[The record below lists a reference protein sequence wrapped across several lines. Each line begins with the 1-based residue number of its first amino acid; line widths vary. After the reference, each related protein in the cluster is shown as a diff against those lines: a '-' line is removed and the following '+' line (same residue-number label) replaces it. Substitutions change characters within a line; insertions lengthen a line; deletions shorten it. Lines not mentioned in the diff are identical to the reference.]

1 MVGRL
6 TTELHA
12 DCANCI
18 GLCCVALPFAAS
30 ADFAI
35 DKPAGTPCRHLRSDF
50 RCEIHEHLRDSGFRG
65 CAVFDCFGAGQ
76 RVTARFGRWS
86 RRAFDAFTATRQLH
100 ELLWYLHEAL
110 GWDTELRPQLRDALA
125 RTEAL
130 AHTADPDVAAHRA
143 GVAPLLRAASRSV
156 RGAGAPDR
164 SDADLAGT
172 DLRSASIANSD
183 FRNACLIGANL
194 RKVTLNR
201 VDLLGADLRDTDLRD
216 ADLRGALY
224 LTQPQVSAAR
234 GNAATRLPD
243 RLRRPSRW

>member
-1 MVGRL
+1 L
-6 TTELHA
+6 TTELRA
-12 DCANCI
+12 DCANCV

-30 ADFAI
+30 ADFPI
-35 DKPAGTPCRHLRSDF
+35 DKPAGTPCPNLRSNFRCDIHDHLRE
-50 RCEIHEHLRDSGFRG
+50 RGFRG

-76 RVTARFGRWS
+76 RVTARFGEWS

-125 RTEAL
+125 RTETL
-130 AHTADPDVAAHRA
+130 AETVDPDVAAHRA

-164 SDADLAGT
+164 SGADVAGADLRHQPVT
-172 DLRSASIANSD
+172 NVD

-194 RKVTLNR
+194 RGVTLDR
-201 VDLLGADLRDTDLRD
+201 VDLLGADLRDADLRD
-216 ADLRGALY
+216 ADLRGALF
-224 LTQPQVSAAR
+224 LTQQQLSAAR
-234 GNAATRLPD
+234 GNAATKLPD
-243 RLRRPSRW
+243 RLRRPSHW

>member
-183 FRNACLIGANL
+183 RPARRRPPRRRPPRRRPARRAVPDPAAG
-194 RKVTLNR
+194 V
-201 VDLLGADLRDTDLRD
+201 
-216 ADLRGALY
+216 RG
-224 LTQPQVSAAR
+224 PRERGDEAAR
-234 GNAATRLPD
+234 SLTAA
-243 RLRRPSRW
+243 